1 MAWYAELKRH
11 RWHCINQFDAICWY
25 RQYLY
30 DKWYNGLTD
39 EQKQH
44 LEENKR
50 KREEQRRKEA
60 HEAIQRL
67 AFMTA
72 TIAGLNNHNK
82 YHGVYNEFGYPNP
95 DYFNDK

>member
-1 MAWYAELKRH
+1 MTWYAELKRR

-25 RQYLY
+25 RQYLI
-30 DKWYNGLTD
+30 NSLTD

-50 KREEQRRKEA
+50 KQKEQRHKEA

-67 AFMTA
+67 TFMTA
-72 TIAGLNNHNK
+72 TIAGLNNHDK
-82 YHGVYNEFGYPNP
+82 YHGVYDEFEYPNP
-95 DYFNDK
+95 NYFNNR

>member
-30 DKWYNGLTD
+30 DKWYNDLTD

-72 TIAGLNNHNK
+72 TIAGLNNYDK